1 MSIDAL
7 SGLVHAHDVDVQ
19 DLPTALA
26 LDHFRD
32 LGKTGNIFPYL
43 KVVFTN
49 FLIFGDLNLGMA
61 ANLLNRIFVDS
72 FKVAAIAGHAFEGDG
87 QFHLTKSII

>member
-1 MSIDAL
+1 MNSEAI
-7 SGLVHAHDVDVQ
+7 SGLVTAHDVDVK
-19 DLPTALA
+19 DFPTALA
-26 LDHFRD
+26 LDQFRD
-32 LGKTGNIFPYL
+32 LGKTGYVFPYL

-61 ANLLNRIFVDS
+61 SNLLNRIFVDS

-87 QFHLTKSII
+87 QFHLTETII